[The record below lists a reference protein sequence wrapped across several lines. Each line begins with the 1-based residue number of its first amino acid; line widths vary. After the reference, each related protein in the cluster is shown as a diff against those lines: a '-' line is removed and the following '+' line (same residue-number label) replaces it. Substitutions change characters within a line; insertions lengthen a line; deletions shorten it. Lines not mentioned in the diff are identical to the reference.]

1 MNSVFVLQVRPYEK
15 NGLSFIDPPQ
25 EETKNVKFDG
35 KDYPNVASGSAS
47 SLRRVNAHT
56 LEMTDKFSGKITGTE
71 RFKLSSD
78 RKTLTI
84 TVQTPGRRDP
94 NILVFERQ

>member
-1 MNSVFVLQVRPYEK
+1 
-15 NGLSFIDPPQ
+15 
-25 EETKNVKFDG
+25 
-35 KDYPNVASGSAS
+35 
-47 SLRRVNAHT
+47 
-56 LEMTDKFSGKITGTE
+56 MTDKFSGKITGTE